1 VLRQAVAGRIQVTSG
16 FLNELVRD
24 DILRQKNL
32 ELELTPL
39 QTELW
44 KTREQ
49 IQPKLP
55 QSDPPLDHEF
65 TGLKGAIEVLRS
77 IAGTVSEDMAEMD
90 AAKANT
96 NWRRTELGIA
106 SAEAKRLQQCLTEQ
120 NKANAALEKYSIS
133 VSCANLSE
141 RSSCFGLFTM
151 RE

>member
-1 VLRQAVAGRIQVTSG
+1 VLRQAVAGRIQITSG

-44 KTREQ
+44 KTREE
-49 IQPKLP
+49 IQPKLL

-65 TGLKGAIEVLRS
+65 TSLKGAIDVLRS
-77 IAGTVSEDMAEMD
+77 IAGTVSEDLAEVD
-90 AAKANT
+90 ATKATT
-96 NWRRTELGIA
+96 NWRRNEIAIA
-106 SAEAKRLQQCLTEQ
+106 SMEAKRLQQCLTEQ
-120 NKANAALEKYSIS
+120 NKANAALEKCSIS
-133 VSCANLSE
+133 VSCVDFSE
-141 RSSCFGLFTM
+141 RSSSSGLFTM